1 MSWLPSFSPGLDAD
15 ILLSGEDERKIMEV
29 KGEKEG
35 RRETCP
41 VYYDGESVKG
51 QVSLVSKCRSCFYK
65 LFYLVSQERIADL
78 STMQPFAMARTGRH
92 PSEGWKSS
100 QARWHQGR
108 VRWQYRC
115 E

>member
-15 ILLSGEDERKIMEV
+15 ILLYGEDERKIVEV

-51 QVSLVSKCRSCFYK
+51 QVSRISLPLNDESTLRK
-65 LFYLVSQERIADL
+65 LR
-78 STMQPFAMARTGRH
+78 G
-92 PSEGWKSS
+92 
-100 QARWHQGR
+100 QG
-108 VRWQYRC
+108 
-115 E
+115 

>member
-15 ILLSGEDERKIMEV
+15 ILLSGEDERKIVEV

-51 QVSLVSKCRSCFYK
+51 QVSLRY
-65 LFYLVSQERIADL
+65 II
-78 STMQPFAMARTGRH
+78 
-92 PSEGWKSS
+92 
-100 QARWHQGR
+100 
-108 VRWQYRC
+108 
-115 E
+115 